1 MGIRGKISTTKAAV
15 DQRTATPS
23 RTKSLSATVLPTI
36 VPASTSLAAA
46 LFTTTQQRVLGL
58 LFGQPDRSFFATEI
72 IALAGG
78 GSGATQ
84 RELARL
90 EATGLVTTSR
100 VGNQK
105 HYQANATSPI
115 YAELTNIIAKTVGI
129 AEPLRA
135 ALAPLSKKIH
145 AAFVYGSVAK
155 KSDTARSDIDIMV
168 LADKLSYA
176 DVYAA
181 LAPAETRLGR
191 AISPTV
197 QSAAEWKKKL
207 ATKNAFAVKVRD
219 QPKIFLVGDESDLG

>member
-1 MGIRGKISTTKAAV
+1 MGIHEQTNSTKTTAGRRAAS
-15 DQRTATPS
+15 PS
-23 RTKSLSATVLPTI
+23 RAKRPPAPAKLPRA
-36 VPASTSLAAA
+36 PASHSLADA

-58 LFGQPDRSFFATEI
+58 LFGQPDRSFFATEVI
-72 IALAGG
+72 SLAGG

-115 YAELTNIIAKTVGI
+115 YAELASILAKTVGV

-135 ALAPLSKKIH
+135 ALAPLAKKIH

-155 KSDTARSDIDIMV
+155 KSDTARSDIDIMI
-168 LADKLSYA
+168 LAEKLSYA
-176 DVYAA
+176 GVYAA
-181 LAPAETRLGR
+181 LAATEARLGR
-191 AISPTV
+191 TISPTV
-197 QSAAEWKKKL
+197 QSPTEWKKKL
-207 ATKNAFAVKVRD
+207 AGKNTFTVKVRA
-219 QPKIFLVGDESDLG
+219 QPKIFLIGDEADLG